1 MAKNMGK
8 VVSKIINDELLR
20 DKIYVIRGQK
30 VMLDF
35 DLAEIYGYTTSA
47 FNQQVARN
55 IEKFEGEDFM
65 FQLTKDDVAISSM
78 SKNLISIDRGSISQN
93 VISMQTKGTKG
104 GRAKMPYAFTE
115 QGIYMLMTVL
125 RGELAVKQSR
135 ALIRLFKAMKDYIT
149 ENRAL
154 LDQREQLK
162 MMTLVAENSK
172 SIGKIEKEIATMD
185 NRIVDVEAK
194 LDNTIMRN
202 EISPIMLDFN
212 KFVEIHEY
220 LLMNGE
226 PAKAVEVYQE
236 IYSKAKKSLYIIDDY
251 VDVKTLRL
259 LAKAKSGVEI
269 IIFSDNIGHYLHEND
284 FDDFKREFP
293 DVSVKFIKTCR
304 AMHDRFIIM
313 DYGTSSEIIYHCGAS
328 SKDAGKA
335 VTVISELQGDLTKRS
350 MEMVVELLKQNPSLE
365 LK

>member
-1 MAKNMGK
+1 MTKNTEK
-8 VVSKIINDELLR
+8 VVGTIVNNEILR
-20 DKIYVIRGQK
+20 DKIYNIRGYK
-30 VMLDF
+30 VMLDY
-35 DLAEIYGYTTSA
+35 DLAEIYGYTTKA
-47 FNQQVARN
+47 FNQQVKNN

-65 FQLTKDDVAISSM
+65 FRLTHEELVEFLRSNFLTLKTG
-78 SKNLISIDRGSISQN
+78 RGEHY
-93 VISMQTKGTKG
+93 KYL
-104 GRAKMPYAFTE
+104 PYAFTE

-125 RGELAVKQSR
+125 RGELAVTQSR

-149 ENRAL
+149 ENRFL

-162 MMTLVAENSK
+162 MMALVAENSK
-172 SIGKIEKEIATMD
+172 SLGKVEEEITLMN
-185 NRIVDVEAK
+185 NRIADAEAK

-212 KFVEIHEY
+212 KFVETHEY

-251 VDVKTLRL
+251 IDMKTLRL

-269 IIFSDNIGHYLHEND
+269 IVFSDNIGHYLHKND
-284 FDDFKREFP
+284 FEDFKREFP
-293 DVSVKFIKTCR
+293 DANIRFVKTCKV
-304 AMHDRFIIM
+304 MHDRFIVV
-313 DYGTSSEIIYHCGAS
+313 DYGVKGEVIYHCGAS

-335 VTVISELQGDLTKRS
+335 VTVVSELQGELTKRS
-350 MEMVVELLKQNPSLE
+350 MEMVVELLKRNPD
-365 LK
+365 LKLK